1 VKRAAFAVT
10 AALWLSVLG
19 SAGAEPASAAD
30 SSGVARVVEIRVSG
44 DAAALARVR
53 LTASEL
59 LLRLDVQPN
68 VKAIEDPETPPTEPT
83 PLVIAYVDLRNSS
96 SPSIDIEDGKT
107 RQELTRRNLSDVSSL
122 ETGVEALLH
131 VLYLAVESTLQ
142 VGVTRAAAPA
152 PAPEKK
158 PAPPA
163 AKAAPRSRFGFDIGP
178 LLRLSSLGSS
188 RVVPGGGAVLEPR
201 ADLGNAQLGLH
212 LSAAFHGSSQ
222 LAFAQGEAAVRPLQ
236 FRLVP
241 TADWLLTP
249 DISGC
254 VGLGVGLDSLMVEPV
269 QAPER
274 GSVAAGQSTVDPV
287 LTALVGARV
296 PISGRAFL
304 AALASLDFDA
314 APTSFVVH
322 EGPATSPILKLPR
335 LRGGFTLALSFTA
348 AGERRFAKAGAEQ

>member
-1 VKRAAFAVT
+1 MKRAAIAVV
-10 AALWLSVLG
+10 AALWLL
-19 SAGAEPASAAD
+19 APASAAAEPD
-30 SSGVARVVEIRVSG
+30 SAASRNGVARVVEIRVSG
-44 DAAALARVR
+44 DAAALSRVR
-53 LTASEL
+53 MTAKEL

-68 VKAIEDPETPPTEPT
+68 VKSIEDPETPSTEPT
-83 PLVIAYVDLRNSS
+83 PLVIAYVDLRSTS

-107 RQELTRRNLSDVSSL
+107 RQELTRRNLSDVTSL
-122 ETGVEALLH
+122 ETGVEAVLH

-142 VGVTRAAAPA
+142 VGATPPAAAPA
-152 PAPEKK
+152 AERRPEPAPAK
-158 PAPPA
+158 PAP
-163 AKAAPRSRFGFDIGP
+163 RSHFGFDIGP

-188 RVVPGGGAVLEPR
+188 RIVPGGGAVLEPR
-201 ADLGNAQLGLH
+201 TDVGRTQLGLH
-212 LSAAFHGSSQ
+212 ISAAFHGSSE

-249 DISGC
+249 DISSC

-274 GSVAAGQSTVDPV
+274 GSVTAGQSALDPV

-322 EGPATSPILKLPR
+322 EGPATNPILRLPR

-348 AGERRFAKAGAEQ
+348 AGARRFAKAGAEQ